1 MKKKVESKGAPRA
14 IGPYSQAIKI
24 GNLLFISG
32 QIGIDPATG
41 ELVKGGVEEEVKR
54 VMENIKA
61 ILHEA
66 SATFDNVIK
75 TTIFLKDIN
84 DFSRVNEIY
93 SRYFSEN
100 PPARSTIGVS
110 QIPRGANVEIEA
122 IAWVDGD

>member
-1 MKKKVESKGAPRA
+1 MKKKVETKGAPRA

-54 VMENIKA
+54 IMENIKA

-84 DFSRVNEIY
+84 DFPRVNEIY
-93 SRYFSEN
+93 GRYFSDN

-110 QIPRGANVEIEA
+110 QIPRGANIEIEA
-122 IAWVDGD
+122 IAWVVGD

>member
-1 MKKKVESKGAPRA
+1 MKKKVETKGAPGA

-32 QIGIDPATG
+32 QIGIDPITG

-54 VMENIKA
+54 IMENIKA
-61 ILHEA
+61 ILREA

-84 DFSRVNEIY
+84 DFPRVNEIY
-93 SRYFSEN
+93 GRYFSDN